1 MLSRRKK
8 LRWKKEVR
16 NISLQFANERET
28 LRFAITKNA
37 HDISEEIGSINTDL
51 EYLNNEQIK
60 QQQQLQQQQHQLKSP
75 THNNI
80 SEQQTAGGLE
90 SRVKIL
96 ENELRETQM
105 KACHNQIQ
113 LEALKVESGDSLQ
126 LIQEELVRL
135 EKDIITTNQYNRRQN
150 LVIEGIPDH
159 VPQHHLENVCLD
171 IIHKIG
177 FEPVGNYEVVGCHRI
192 RKGPHDVTSPTII
205 RFINRKVPEF
215 CKRNRWRLQKV
226 DFGNWSLNFRD
237 DLCEANT
244 AILHECENLKERGVL
259 SKVFTYNGFVKVA
272 VGNARPIKVCHK
284 NDLAN
289 IIGVNVN
296 VHDNPAFIWLI
307 HFSASIM
314 IFNG

>member
-1 MLSRRKK
+1 M
-8 LRWKKEVR
+8 
-16 NISLQFANERET
+16 
-28 LRFAITKNA
+28 
-37 HDISEEIGSINTDL
+37 
-51 EYLNNEQIK
+51 
-60 QQQQLQQQQHQLKSP
+60 
-75 THNNI
+75 
-80 SEQQTAGGLE
+80 
-90 SRVKIL
+90 KIL

-215 CKRNRWRLQKV
+215 CKKNRWRLQKV

-237 DLCEANT
+237 DLCEANS
-244 AILHECENLKERGVL
+244 AILNECEDLKERGVL

-272 VGNARPIKVCHK
+272 VGNGRPIKVCHK
-284 NDLAN
+284 SDLVN
-289 IIGVNVN
+289 IIGRHENRNVG
-296 VHDNPAFIWLI
+296 PAFI
-307 HFSASIM
+307 
-314 IFNG
+314 